1 MIKKIRHC
9 YAERDGKK
17 GNKENVI
24 DINILQAK
32 SNCLNMFLV
41 LELCYNLFLTM
52 KAFRQ
57 TEYPSIYH
65 NECILDEE
73 GTQQTKISGQCLS
86 GDSPFY
92 VCSTT
97 AYPRNWEV

>member
-32 SNCLNMFLV
+32 SNCLNIFVV
-41 LELCYNLFLTM
+41 LELRYNLFITM
-52 KAFRQ
+52 KAF
-57 TEYPSIYH
+57 
-65 NECILDEE
+65 
-73 GTQQTKISGQCLS
+73 
-86 GDSPFY
+86 
-92 VCSTT
+92 
-97 AYPRNWEV
+97 